1 MEDPI
6 NFIENVNY
14 SSSLFNHPIEIHS
27 TKTST
32 TGRNQQRSTIFT
44 LVIWNIITILTKE
57 TGYSSGYEWT
67 EIKFTQFN
75 VHGRRWGGVE
85 RASINGWCPILL
97 DHSSNYYTI
106 KKSQWMRLFITI
118 SSIFSSFFHIIR
130 VCECVCVDLVGCWQN
145 VPIWQCVIS
154 HHHKFRLE
162 ILIPNKC
169 AGHQFAFFI
178 LSFLLQSFFY
188 SLSLFLSVTFFRATL
203 FCLFQHEWYS

>member
-118 SSIFSSFFHIIR
+118 SSIFSSFFSHYSCMW
-130 VCECVCVDLVGCWQN
+130 VCLCRFGWL
-145 VPIWQCVIS
+145 
-154 HHHKFRLE
+154 LA
-162 ILIPNKC
+162 KC
-169 AGHQFAFFI
+169 ANMAMCHQSSPWVPARNFNT
-178 LSFLLQSFFY
+178 Q
-188 SLSLFLSVTFFRATL
+188 
-203 FCLFQHEWYS
+203 